1 MAALDLHIDN
11 IGKRYGATHVLSGV
25 SLNVAA
31 GEFVT
36 LLGPSG
42 CGKSTLLR
50 IIAGLDRA
58 DEGHVR
64 AGGRT
69 LDAIAPKDR
78 DLAFVF
84 QSYALY
90 PHLSV
95 YDNIAAPLMMREL
108 TSLERF
114 PIIGALLPKTTE
126 RNRSIE
132 ERVRQTS
139 ALLKLDALLDRRPS
153 ALSGGQRQRVAL
165 GRAMVRNPKIFL
177 MDEPLANLDAALRI
191 HTRGEIARLHKEMG
205 TTTLFVTHDQAEA
218 AALSDRVAVMF
229 GGEIRQVARPADLYR
244 EPVDLDVARFLAQ
257 PFLNELPVAAPI
269 GGGLTIGASR
279 IIIRDALGN
288 QDAGILAF
296 RPEHASLVGRD
307 QPGTISVQV
316 VRVEHAGTDA
326 YVFANTE
333 MGEQFVVRITAEH
346 AQSLHGGETLGL
358 SIDPDR
364 AWFFASNGSR
374 QRRDQSRAA

>member
-11 IGKRYGATHVLSGV
+11 IGKRYGATDVLRGV
-25 SLNVAA
+25 SLRVGA

-50 IIAGLDRA
+50 IIAGLERA
-58 DEGHVR
+58 DHGHVS
-64 AGGRT
+64 AGGRG
-69 LDAIAPKDR
+69 LDSVAPKDR

-95 YDNIAAPLMMREL
+95 YDNIAAPLIMREL
-108 TSLERF
+108 TSLERL
-114 PIIGALLPKTTE
+114 PGIGALLPGAAQ
-126 RNRSIE
+126 RNRSID

-139 ALLKLDALLDRRPS
+139 ALLKLDAFLDRRPA

-229 GGEIRQVARPADLYR
+229 GGEIRQVAAPADLYR
-244 EPVDLDVARFLAQ
+244 NPVDLDVARFLAQ
-257 PFLNELPVAAPI
+257 PFLNELAVAAPI
-269 GGGLTIGASR
+269 GGGLTIGANR
-279 IIIRDALGN
+279 IIIRDALGSRE
-288 QDAGILAF
+288 AGTLAF
-296 RPEHASLVGRD
+296 RPEHASLTGGD
-307 QPGTISVQV
+307 QPGALPVQV
-316 VRVEHAGTDA
+316 ARVEHAGTDA
-326 YVFANTE
+326 YVFADAE
-333 MGEQFVVRITAEH
+333 VGAQFVVRIAAER
-346 AQSLHGGETLGL
+346 AQSLRGGEIVGL
-358 SIDPDR
+358 NIDAEK
-364 AWFFASNGSR
+364 AWFFPSAGSR
-374 QRRDQSRAA
+374 QCLDQSRAA

>member
-11 IGKRYGATHVLSGV
+11 ISKHFGAVNVLNGV
-25 SLNVAA
+25 SLKVEA
-31 GEFVT
+31 GEFLT

-58 DEGHVR
+58 DHGHVR

-69 LDAIAPKDR
+69 LDAVAPKDR

-108 TSLERF
+108 NSLERL
-114 PIIGALLPKTTE
+114 PVLGALLPGATQ

-132 ERVRQTS
+132 KRVRQTS
-139 ALLKLDALLDRRPS
+139 ALLKLDALLDRRP
-153 ALSGGQRQRVAL
+153 AELSGGQRQRVAL

-177 MDEPLANLDAALRI
+177 MDEPLANLDAVLRI
-191 HTRGEIARLHKEMG
+191 HTRGEIARLHKQMG
-205 TTTLFVTHDQAEA
+205 TTTVFVTHDQAEA
-218 AALSDRVAVMF
+218 AGISDRVAVMF
-229 GGEIRQVARPADLYR
+229 GGEIRQVARPADLYWD
-244 EPVDLDVARFLAQ
+244 PVDLEVARFLAQ

-269 GGGLTIGASR
+269 GGGLTIGTSR
-279 IIIRDALGN
+279 IIIRDAFGAT
-288 QDAGILAF
+288 DPGVLAF
-296 RPEHASLVGRD
+296 RPEHASLSSGET
-307 QPGTISVQV
+307 PGSLCVKV
-316 VRVEHAGTDA
+316 ARVEHAGTDA
-326 YVFANTE
+326 YAFAHSQT
-333 MGEQFVVRITAEH
+333 GDQFVVRITAEH
-346 AQSLHGGETLGL
+346 ARSLRCGDSVGL
-358 SIDPDR
+358 FIDSER
-364 AWFFASNGSR
+364 AWFFPSNGPR
-374 QRRDQSRAA
+374 QRPVERKVA

>member
-1 MAALDLHIDN
+1 MAALDIDLDN
-11 IGKRYGATHVLSGV
+11 ISKRYGATHVLSGV
-25 SLNVAA
+25 SLKVAA

-50 IIAGLDRA
+50 IIAGLERA

-64 AGGRT
+64 AGGRA
-69 LDAIAPKDR
+69 LDTVAPKDR

-95 YDNIAAPLMMREL
+95 YDNIAAPLIMREL
-108 TSLERF
+108 TSLERL
-114 PIIGALLPKTTE
+114 PVIGTLLPGAIQ
-126 RNRSIE
+126 RNRLIE

-139 ALLKLDALLDRRPS
+139 ALLKLDALLDRRPA

-218 AALSDRVAVMF
+218 AALSDRVAIMF
-229 GGEIRQVARPADLYR
+229 GGEIRQVAKPADLYR
-244 EPVDLDVARFLAQ
+244 DPVDLDVARFLAQ
-257 PFLNELPVAAPI
+257 PFLNELPVAAPT
-269 GGGLTIGASR
+269 GGGLMIGSSR
-279 IIIRDALGN
+279 IIISDALGN
-288 QDAGILAF
+288 QDAGTLAF
-296 RPEHASLVGRD
+296 RPEHASLVGDD
-307 QPGTISVQV
+307 QPGALTVQV
-316 VRVEHAGTDA
+316 ARIEHAGTDA
-326 YVFANTE
+326 YIFANAE
-333 MGEQFVVRITAEH
+333 IGRQFVVRITAER
-346 AQSLHGGETLGL
+346 AQSLRGGQTVGL
-358 SIDPDR
+358 CIDPER
-364 AWFFASNGSR
+364 AWFFPSNGSR
-374 QRRDQSRAA
+374 QRRDQSKAA

>member
-1 MAALDLHIDN
+1 MAALDLHIDK
-11 IGKRYGATHVLSGV
+11 ISKRYDVTDVLRGV
-25 SLNVAA
+25 SLRVAP

-50 IIAGLDRA
+50 IIAGLERA
-58 DEGHVR
+58 DRGHVR
-64 AGGRT
+64 AGGRG
-69 LDAIAPKDR
+69 LDTVAPKDR

-95 YDNIAAPLMMREL
+95 YENIAAPLVMREL
-108 TSLERF
+108 TSLERL
-114 PIIGALLPKTTE
+114 PVIGARMPGAIQRK
-126 RNRSIE
+126 RSIE

-139 ALLKLDALLDRRPS
+139 ALLKLDALLDRRPA

-165 GRAMVRNPKIFL
+165 GRAMVRKPKIFL

-229 GGEIRQVARPADLYR
+229 GGEIRQVAAPAALYR
-244 EPVDLDVARFLAQ
+244 DPIDLDVARFLAQ
-257 PFLNELPVAAPI
+257 PFLNELAVTAPI
-269 GGGLTIGASR
+269 GGGLMIGNSR
-279 IIIRDALGN
+279 LIIRDALGYREP
-288 QDAGILAF
+288 GTLAF
-296 RPEHASLVGRD
+296 RPEHASLVSAD
-307 QPGTISVQV
+307 QPGALPVQV
-316 VRVEHAGTDA
+316 ARIEYSGTDA
-326 YVFANTE
+326 YVFADAE
-333 MGEQFVVRITAEH
+333 VGAQFVVRIAAERAH
-346 AQSLHGGETLGL
+346 SMRGGETLGL
-358 SIDPDR
+358 SIDSEK
-364 AWFFASNGSR
+364 AWFFPSSGSR
-374 QRRDQSRAA
+374 QRRDRSRAA